1 MLNELSF
8 LSPPLSLARRRA
20 EERANDSEITREK
33 RGDE

>member
-1 MLNELSF
+1 MNCLSF
-8 LSPPLSLARRRA
+8 PHPSPLRGARA